1 MSPARAR
8 ALRLTVR
15 AAGLVLLA
23 YLLAFQVR
31 WTDEV
36 RLADGTVLH
45 GRVVVA
51 GDTVTVQPGDD
62 LAPVVRPLSAVATTR
77 VGDDAVP
84 AVAYGIP
91 SLAKKLASSVPT
103 LVLVWA
109 ILFALAVGTAWRWRW
124 LVHALGL
131 VLSAADAVRYTL
143 YGVFFNLAVPGATGG
158 DVVKAYYA
166 AKRTGVPT
174 KAVVSVFVDRLVGL
188 FALVL
193 FAAGAL
199 WLGPSQAGYGAP
211 KTLVLAVLA
220 AGVVGGVLFASRRV
234 RRRLGLSSLLA
245 RLPFQGVLREV
256 DAAFALYKRRPGSLL
271 VGVLVSFVNHAGT
284 CVCAWLLAQALG
296 LSKVTLP
303 ITFAL
308 VPIASL
314 ISAVP
319 LLPGGWG
326 VGEAAFAYLFSK
338 VNVPAS
344 EAVGLSVVFRLAIL
358 TSGLP
363 GGVLWLTARDHA
375 GRREMAGDVAR
386 AEQEAGALAG
396 PLTEPI
402 AGGNGAS

>member
-1 MSPARAR
+1 LSPARAR
-8 ALRLTVR
+8 ALRIGVR
-15 AAGLVLLA
+15 AAGLLLLA
-23 YLLAFQVR
+23 YVLAFQVR
-31 WTDEV
+31 WEDEV
-36 RLADGTVLH
+36 RLVDGTVH
-45 GRVVVA
+45 RGRVVMGTETVA
-51 GDTVTVQPGDD
+51 IHQPADD
-62 LAPVVRPLSAVATTR
+62 PTPVVVPKTSIATTR
-77 VGDDAVP
+77 VGDDVVP
-84 AVAYGIP
+84 AVSYGIP

-103 LVLVWA
+103 VLVVWLA
-109 ILFALAVGTAWRWRW
+109 LFALAVFTAWRWRW

-131 VLSAADAVRYTL
+131 VLSGADAVRYTL

-199 WLGPSQAGYGAP
+199 WLGPQHAGYGAP

-220 AGVVGGVLFASRRV
+220 AGVVGGILVASRRV

-245 RLPFQGVLREV
+245 RLPFQGVLREI

-296 LSKVTLP
+296 LEKVTLP

-358 TSGLP
+358 ASGLP
-363 GGVLWLTARDHA
+363 GGILWLTARDHA
-375 GRREMAGDVAR
+375 SRTQMAGDVAVAER
-386 AEQEAGALAG
+386 AAGALA
-396 PLTEPI
+396 EPA
-402 AGGNGAS
+402 AGGNGAP